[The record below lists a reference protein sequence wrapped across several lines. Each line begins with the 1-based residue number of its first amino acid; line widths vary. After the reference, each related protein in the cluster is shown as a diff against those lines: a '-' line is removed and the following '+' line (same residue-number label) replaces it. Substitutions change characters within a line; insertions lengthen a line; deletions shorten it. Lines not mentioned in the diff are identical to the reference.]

1 MLKVLGEPNQ
11 GKSTDAAHLKEDDV
25 HLKEDNPG
33 CSHTNNENVDAGLD
47 QLSKDG
53 EDKVD
58 KVEEPAEKM
67 VADVDGKIT
76 ADISVDQV
84 VEDKNPTKRK
94 VIKKVMKVVRK
105 KTTAGAS
112 ANKSSHEGKNVVEA
126 TASETAEVPS
136 QQKSGDAGKEQ
147 EVAGTNQQPEAKK
160 TRKKK
165 IIRRIVKRKVSASG
179 SELAAPAAPAEI
191 GKKEAQ
197 VQPEKNVKECSADG
211 RNSKTKLEDF
221 SKAPAEDISNEKK
234 EEKTQEKEHTLSEH
248 QSSNEDTVWQ
258 KEIVEQKDTKKD
270 VKNVKK
276 EQTKDDKEK
285 RNRNLK
291 IDSKQ
296 KTLNDTKEKKRS
308 DEPPK
313 YPGFI
318 LQAKR
323 NKESK
328 VCLYA
333 VISFVSYKSPLFLI
347 TQISY
352 EFHFTAPFDILF
364 IGWSPRLYCQGYRGI
379 GF

>member
-197 VQPEKNVKECSADG
+197 VQPEKNVECSADG

>member
-1 MLKVLGEPNQ
+1 VIQKIRSKVWKIFTLRLLLYLFFLYIRLKTKAFMLKVLGAPNQ
-11 GKSTDAAHLKEDDV
+11 AKSTDAAHLKEDAV
-25 HLKEDNPG
+25 HLKEDNHG
-33 CSHTNNENVDAGLD
+33 CSHTSNENVDAGLD
-47 QLSKDG
+47 QLSKDE

-58 KVEEPAEKM
+58 KVEEPAETM

-76 ADISVDQV
+76 ADISADQV
-84 VEDKNPTKRK
+84 IEDKKPTKRK
-94 VIKKVMKVVRK
+94 VIKKVMKIVRK

-112 ANKSSHEGKNVVEA
+112 ADKSSHEGKNVIEA
-126 TASETAEVPS
+126 TASGTAEVLS

-147 EVAGTNQQPEAKK
+147 EVAGTNQLPEAKK
-160 TRKKK
+160 TGKKK

-179 SELAAPAAPAEI
+179 SELAAPAEI

-197 VQPEKNVKECSADG
+197 QVQPEKNVESSADG
-211 RNSKTKLEDF
+211 ENSKTKLEEV

-318 LQAKR
+318 LQSKR
-323 NKESK
+323 SKESK

-333 VISFVSYKSPLFLI
+333 CNFFC
-347 TQISY
+347 
-352 EFHFTAPFDILF
+352 F
-364 IGWSPRLYCQGYRGI
+364 I
-379 GF
+379 